1 MPMYGGGAM
10 RTATTK
16 SSGLLIIG
24 LLCCFCIIIP
34 LIIYGS
40 LWGTNTICDKTN
52 PDDQPWLGMNCASVY
67 ESSGTPSPTTST
79 TPAPATLTAKQTL
92 LATGQAIQVAE
103 KTISVATPPTITTQP
118 TGITA
123 TGSFTLSIDINVSAS
138 VPDWVC
144 VLGQG
149 PHPRHPGVWINNAG
163 VPGGIRFH
171 MGAAAA
177 DYTSV
182 FTFGEYFNMT
192 AVYNATT
199 GTLTLYKNG
208 VANGSTTV
216 ASGQYNPST
225 PTNFEWNQQKVTA
238 PTIKVKNTYWFNK
251 ALTAAEVTTLAGTST
266 YMPQPLT
273 MGTSAYTKEMY
284 KPY

>member
-1 MPMYGGGAM
+1 MSSQTTTMLVVLLVCCCLSSIVAGA
-10 RTATTK
+10 
-16 SSGLLIIG
+16 
-24 LLCCFCIIIP
+24 
-34 LIIYGS
+34 
-40 LWGTNTICDKTN
+40 LWGTNVLCDTTN
-52 PDDQPWLGMNCASVY
+52 PESQLVGMNCAAVY
-67 ESSGTPSPTTST
+67 ESSGGS
-79 TPAPATLTAKQTL
+79 PAPATLTAKQTL

-103 KTISVATPPTITTQP
+103 QTISVATPPTITTQP

-123 TGSFTLSIDINVSAS
+123 TGSFTLSMDINVSAS
-138 VPDWVC
+138 VPGWVC
-144 VLGQG
+144 VFGQG
-149 PHPRHPGVWINNAG
+149 PHPRHPGVWINNAA

-192 AVYNATT
+192 AVYDATSS
-199 GTLTLYKNG
+199 TLTLYKNG

-216 ASGQYNPST
+216 ASGQYTPPT

-251 ALTAAEVTTLAGTST
+251 ALTAAEVTTLVGTTST

-284 KPY
+284 TAY

>member
-1 MPMYGGGAM
+1 
-10 RTATTK
+10 
-16 SSGLLIIG
+16 
-24 LLCCFCIIIP
+24 
-34 LIIYGS
+34 
-40 LWGTNTICDKTN
+40 
-52 PDDQPWLGMNCASVY
+52 
-67 ESSGTPSPTTST
+67 
-79 TPAPATLTAKQTL
+79 
-92 LATGQAIQVAE
+92 
-103 KTISVATPPTITTQP
+103 
-118 TGITA
+118 
-123 TGSFTLSIDINVSAS
+123 
-138 VPDWVC
+138 
-144 VLGQG
+144 
-149 PHPRHPGVWINNAG
+149 
-163 VPGGIRFH
+163 
-171 MGAAAA
+171 
-177 DYTSV
+177 
-182 FTFGEYFNMT
+182 MT